1 MGSLI
6 KTFIFGLGGISRYL
20 FFQLINL
27 FLPSRFSKNID
38 DYLVKNEDSRDKN
51 GLSTPEKK
59 LIIGVIL
66 ILLIILLLEKLESK

>member
-20 FFQLINL
+20 IFQVLNL

-38 DYLVKNEDSRDKN
+38 DYLLKNEYSRDKN
-51 GLSTPEKK
+51 GLSTPEKN

-66 ILLIILLLEKLESK
+66 ILLIIVFLEKLESK